1 MSASLP
7 KKDLGVLLDGK
18 LDMSQQCALTA
29 QKTNHI
35 LVCNKVS
42 VASRA
47 WVVILALYSELV
59 RPHLENCI
67 QIWNSQYRRP
77 IGMQPEEGCKNHPRD
92 RTLLLQGQAE
102 RAGAVQPR
110 EEKVLERPE
119 RPFSI

>member
-1 MSASLP
+1 MRFNKSKCKVLHRGGGNPHYQFKPGDKRIEHSPA
-7 KKDLGVLLDGK
+7 KKNLGVLVGKK

-59 RPHLENCI
+59 RPH
-67 QIWNSQYRRP
+67 QHRVV
-77 IGMQPEEGCKNHPRD
+77 
-92 RTLLLQGQAE
+92 GQDHL
-102 RAGAVQPR
+102 P
-110 EEKVLERPE
+110 
-119 RPFSI
+119 